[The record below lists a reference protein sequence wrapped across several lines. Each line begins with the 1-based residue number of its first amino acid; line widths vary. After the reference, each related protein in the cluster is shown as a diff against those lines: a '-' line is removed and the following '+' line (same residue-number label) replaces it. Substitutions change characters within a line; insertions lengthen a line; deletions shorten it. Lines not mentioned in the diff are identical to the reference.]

1 MWYIVQLYTTWHKQS
16 HSCFTLEAPEVS
28 TPSSRDQREHWCDSS
43 DINRSCNS
51 PFRCG
56 RSREGGRLGRVP
68 GQTHPGG
75 RPRHRWG
82 GGRRATPGAACST
95 GAGPNQGAAPDLLSP
110 PSKSTAPA
118 PSSPSAPA
126 ACWTF
131 HLRWEPALMKPTGQ
145 EVLGLHFWLCFSCL
159 VGKPALWS
167 LYCRQRRWEAEL

>member
-1 MWYIVQLYTTWHKQS
+1 MLRCDILCSSTLHYTNRIIHVSLCKLQKCPPPAVGIRGNIGVTPK
-16 HSCFTLEAPEVS
+16 TLTEA
-28 TPSSRDQREHWCDSS
+28 
-43 DINRSCNS
+43 NCNS

-110 PSKSTAPA
+110 SSKSTAPA

-131 HLRWEPALMKPTGQ
+131 HLR
-145 EVLGLHFWLCFSCL
+145 
-159 VGKPALWS
+159 
-167 LYCRQRRWEAEL
+167 